1 MPRVSIATPKSIAA
15 TSVGRL
21 AGENSIAFRKWRNS
35 PSGLS
40 AMGFG
45 RVSVGPH
52 GGNEHL
58 QALIDEKAS
67 KEAAQQVTK

>member
-1 MPRVSIATPKSIAA
+1 MARVSISTPKSIAGS
-15 TSVGRL
+15 SVARL
-21 AGENSIAFRKWRNS
+21 AAENPIAFRKWRNS

-45 RVSVGPH
+45 RVNIGPS

-67 KEAAQQVTK
+67 KEAVQQVTK